1 MMYLSIL
8 AHSLHFKKI
17 DSTQKYLKKNYKQY
31 PNMMFVST
39 DFQTMGKGRNTRTRV
54 SESKA
59 NLLFSFLIKDKKLVQ
74 KFDVLSVLSAVSIK
88 QALEEIGLKNVSI
101 KWPND
106 VYVNGK
112 KICGIL
118 LEGITKDNKLDA
130 VVIGIGLNV
139 NQDNFPTDLLRTP
152 TSIKK
157 EIGEEISIKKVKKIV
172 YKQIVNNFENIESS
186 NYLSIARSS
195 NYLKNKE
202 VYAEINN
209 AKKLVKVLDIND
221 DNSLKVEVD
230 GKIFNI
236 KSGEITFHL

>member
-1 MMYLSIL
+1 MYLSIL
-8 AHSLHFKKI
+8 THSLHFKKI
-17 DSTQKYLKKNYKQY
+17 DSTQKYLKTNYKQL

-39 DFQTMGKGRNTRTRV
+39 DFQTMGRGRNTRTWV

-74 KFDVLSVLSAVSIK
+74 KFDVLSILSAVSIK
-88 QALEEIGLKNVSI
+88 QSLEEIGLKNVSI

-118 LEGITKDNKLDA
+118 LEGIAKDNKLDA

-139 NQDNFPTDLLRTP
+139 NQDNFPMDLLRSP

-157 EIGEEISIKKVKKIV
+157 ELGEEISVKKVKKIV

-186 NYLSIARSS
+186 NYLNIARSS

-209 AKKLVKVLDIND
+209 EKKLVKVLDINE
-221 DNSLKVEVD
+221 DNSLKVEVE
-230 GKIFNI
+230 GKIINL